1 MFDIS
6 QEEDYRELTLE
17 EQYLVNGGK
26 EIENSIAAQADASVG
41 DTVTDSNGK
50 TSTLTQ
56 GDINW
61 AQKVM
66 AERNGSGGNSG
77 ADSGSPS
84 YGPSGNSG
92 GSSGS
97 GSDNSSN
104 NNNPFANNNTPWGAA
119 EQMEAARLA
128 KEKAKSYVDGLKAN
142 EVTAEVVGK
151 KESSS
156 KTSNFIKRLEKLLF
170 SYIVPSGN
178 IDINIVSNNKTSI
191 FSEGIGIKDFS
202 TNSNKSQKT
211 LIQASLGKRKTLGLG
226 YSYSFGAAVNPNNY
240 WDSGI
245 LLSVGLGVGLEGGYK
260 LTKNVKVNQII
271 NVASSTIDFTKP
283 TKTSDIEGISFNE
296 YVCAGGGFS
305 LDMEKKKIKGVTLG
319 GFGGGVYCEG
329 TTVITAGEIVES
341 VYNIGTFI
349 INQSSKFSGLLGKCT
364 DSVK

>member
-17 EQYLVNGGK
+17 EQYLVNGG
-26 EIENSIAAQADASVG
+26 EQIENSIEAQANASVG

-142 EVTAEVVGK
+142 EVTAEVVDEKNNIFDKNDYSIYENKYLKVGTVSGGYDFK
-151 KESSS
+151 DTTPWEVDGSIVEFSKEGTTKYVDAKASAQVG
-156 KTSNFIKRLEKLLF
+156 NVDGEI
-170 SYIVPSGN
+170 SYGSL
-178 IDINIVSNNKTSI
+178 NN
-191 FSEGIGIKDFS
+191 
-202 TNSNKSQKT
+202 
-211 LIQASLGKRKTLGLG
+211 LGLTV
-226 YSYSFGAAVNPNNY
+226 SAKVAAV
-240 WDSGI
+240 D
-245 LLSVGLGVGLEGGYK
+245 LEGELSFKFWGYK
-260 LTKNVKVNQII
+260 LTIAPEVMIGGLGAEATLQPGKIKAGLALGIGGGI
-271 NVASSTIDFTKP
+271 
-283 TKTSDIEGISFNE
+283 GISWGRE
-296 YVCAGGGFS
+296 
-305 LDMEKKKIKGVTLG
+305 
-319 GFGGGVYCEG
+319 
-329 TTVITAGEIVES
+329 
-341 VYNIGTFI
+341 
-349 INQSSKFSGLLGKCT
+349 
-364 DSVK
+364 